1 MMEALKERFER
12 DPTVAGHEPRPTDAD
27 PDPSTANRS

>member
-1 MMEALKERFER
+1 MIGALKDIFER

-27 PDPSTANRS
+27 PETSTVNRS